1 LIYGSQINNSLPR
14 STVKNIGMVK
24 KKVNEINKMVGE
36 SIPNKRTIVVI
47 QVMRIVATKNKLIFL

>member
-1 LIYGSQINNSLPR
+1 MSQINNSLPR
-14 STVKNIGMVK
+14 STVKNIGVVK

-36 SIPNKRTIVVI
+36 WIPNNRTIVVI

>member
-1 LIYGSQINNSLPR
+1 MSQINNSLPR
-14 STVKNIGMVK
+14 STVKNIGVVK

-36 SIPNKRTIVVI
+36 WIPNKRTIVVI